1 MLDVGVLIIA
11 IAIPG
16 LLIMAYRLGNIEG
29 YDEGYTDAMV
39 NPIRNTGLK
48 DKNNQEIYEGDI
60 VKRISMGPGGIDF
73 VGTVTLL
80 DGMFVLDNG
89 KNSIPLFT
97 EADELVIIDNSF
109 KEENVHEQI

>member
-1 MLDVGVLIIA
+1 MIDIPVLILVIA
-11 IAIPG
+11 LPG

-39 NPIRNTGLK
+39 DAIRNTGLK

-60 VKRISMGPGGIDF
+60 VKRISMGPGGFDF
-73 VGTVTLL
+73 VGTVKYI

-97 EADELVIIDNSF
+97 EADELVIIGNSF
-109 KEENVHEQI
+109 EEDNLCVR